1 MTGNHVVD
9 LILLTLGPLILWRL
23 GWASARRPS
32 DAEAL
37 ILGALCMAPW
47 ETLTESQLQRITGLS
62 EPELAAALDGLQD
75 RIRRTHGQVVLR

>member
-23 GWASARRPS
+23 CWASARRPA

-37 ILGALCMAPW
+37 ILGALCVAPW
-47 ETLTESQLQRITGLS
+47 ETLTEVQLQHITGLS
-62 EPELAAALDGLQD
+62 EPELAAALDRLQG
-75 RIRRTHGQVVLR
+75 RIRCVHGQVMLR